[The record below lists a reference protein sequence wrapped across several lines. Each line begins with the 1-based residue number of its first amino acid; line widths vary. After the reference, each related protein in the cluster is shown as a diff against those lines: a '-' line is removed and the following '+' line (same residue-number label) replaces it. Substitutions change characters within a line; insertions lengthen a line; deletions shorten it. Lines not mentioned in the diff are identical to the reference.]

1 MAFQPLEQPM
11 HREPGMRD
19 RVGYC
24 MALLLSVSITATTG
38 CKSRDRQLIGQA
50 QASSSWGVGRAAEA
64 AAARSLIGD
73 DEDSSSNAGG
83 GGRHQNGNNKWKD
96 TTVYVDGKPVG
107 VLGFGELPARLKPVW
122 IEEQHSAEIE
132 PGSHSPGF
140 VTVKSRR
147 YRFIDLLRA
156 YGVDVAR
163 INQIQ
168 LMGPKLTEVIIASGA
183 ELRSK
188 NGQNFMFRFGSIIGG
203 KAIPVVPPNFGN
215 HFMPDKIAAVMVYV
229 DKKPPEL
236 VPGEGLMLDG
246 KPVDGVAYFGE
257 PIRGGIRLYAN
268 DHLAVQ
274 VKQVVL
280 RALKP
285 VESVHGLNRYALLP
299 LLQSHGVDTSKL
311 VDGVIIADEQWKRRL
326 TRAELERAT
335 VAMGDRHVNE
345 VAIDGEKFNAQ
356 AVAVHSH
363 QLSADE
369 TPHIRPEERD

>member
-1 MAFQPLEQPM
+1 M
-11 HREPGMRD
+11 HWQARMRD
-19 RVGYC
+19 RLIYC
-24 MALLLSVSITATTG
+24 MALFPFVGISATTG
-38 CKSRDRQLIGQA
+38 CKRSDRQIIGQA
-50 QASSSWGVGRAAEA
+50 QASTQWGAGRAAEA
-64 AAARSLIGD
+64 AAARTLTGD
-73 DEDSSSNAGG
+73 DDDGSNSNAGG

-122 IEEQHSAEIE
+122 IDEQHSSEIE
-132 PGSHSPGF
+132 PGSHGPGY
-140 VTVKSRR
+140 VIVKSRR

-156 YGVDVAR
+156 YGVDVAH
-163 INQIQ
+163 INQIH
-168 LMGPKLTEVIIASGA
+168 LMGPKLSEVIIASGA

-188 NGQNFMFRFGSIIGG
+188 NGQNFMFRFGSVIGG

-215 HFMPDKIAAVMVYV
+215 HYMPDKIAAVMVYV

-236 VPGEGLMLDG
+236 VPGEGLVLDG
-246 KPVDGVAYFGE
+246 KPVDGVAYFGD
-257 PIRGGIRLYAN
+257 PIRGGIRIYAD

-285 VESVHGLNRYALLP
+285 VEVEHGLSRYALLP
-299 LLQSHGVDTSKL
+299 LLESRGVDTSKL
-311 VDGVIIADEQWKRRL
+311 VDGVIIADEEWKRRL

-345 VAIDGEKFNAQ
+345 VAIDGQKFNAQ

-363 QLSADE
+363 HLTDDE

>member
-1 MAFQPLEQPM
+1 M
-11 HREPGMRD
+11 HCERRMRD
-19 RVGYC
+19 RLIYC
-24 MALLLSVSITATTG
+24 MALVPLVGLAVTTG
-38 CKSRDRQLIGQA
+38 CQRRDRQLIGQA
-50 QASSSWGVGRAAEA
+50 QASSRGAGRAAEA
-64 AAARSLIGD
+64 AAARALVGGD
-73 DEDSSSNAGG
+73 DEDGANSNAGG
-83 GGRHQNGNNKWKD
+83 GGKRQNGNNKWKD
-96 TTVYVDGKPVG
+96 TTVYVDGKPFG
-107 VLGFGELPARLKPVW
+107 VLGFGELPAALQPVW
-122 IEEQHSAEIE
+122 VDEQHSAEIE

-140 VTVKSRR
+140 ITVKSRR

-156 YGVDVAR
+156 YGVDVKR
-163 INQIQ
+163 INQIH

-188 NGQNFMFRFGSIIGG
+188 KGQNFMFRFGSIIGG
-203 KAIPVVPPNFGN
+203 KAIPVVPPDFGN
-215 HFMPDKIAAVMVYV
+215 HYMPDKIAAVMVYI

-257 PIRGGIRLYAN
+257 PIRGGIRIYA
-268 DHLAVQ
+268 DDRLAVQ

-285 VESVHGLNRYALLP
+285 VEIGEHGLARYALLP
-299 LLQSHGVDTSKL
+299 LLESRGVDTSKL

-345 VAIDGEKFNAQ
+345 VAIGNEKFNAQ

-363 QLSADE
+363 QLTEAE
-369 TPHIRPEERD
+369 MPHIRPEERD

>member
-1 MAFQPLEQPM
+1 M
-11 HREPGMRD
+11 HCEPRMHNRLIC
-19 RVGYC
+19 C
-24 MALLLSVSITATTG
+24 MALLPLVGITTTTG

-50 QASSSWGVGRAAEA
+50 QASSSLGAGRAAEA
-64 AAARSLIGD
+64 AAARALGGD
-73 DEDSSSNAGG
+73 DEDGSSNSNAGG
-83 GGRHQNGNNKWKD
+83 GGKHQNGNNKWKD

-107 VLGFGELPARLKPVW
+107 VLGFGELPASLKPVW
-122 IEEQHSAEIE
+122 VDEQHSAEIE

-140 VTVKSRR
+140 ITVKSRR

-156 YGVDVAR
+156 YGVDVAH
-163 INQIQ
+163 INQIH

-215 HFMPDKIAAVMVYV
+215 HFMPDKIAAVMVYI

-236 VPGEGLMLDG
+236 VPGEGLVLDG

-257 PIRGGIRLYAN
+257 PIRGGIRLYVD
-268 DHLAVQ
+268 DHMAVQ

-285 VESVHGLNRYALLP
+285 VETTEHGLNRYALLP
-299 LLQSHGVDTSKL
+299 LLQSRGVDTSKL

-345 VAIDGEKFNAQ
+345 ITIGTETFKAQ

-363 QLSADE
+363 QLSDDE